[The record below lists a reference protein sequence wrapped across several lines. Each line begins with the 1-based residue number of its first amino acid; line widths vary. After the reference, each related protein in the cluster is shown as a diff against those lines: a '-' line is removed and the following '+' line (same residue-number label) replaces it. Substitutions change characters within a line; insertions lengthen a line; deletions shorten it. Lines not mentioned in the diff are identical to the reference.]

1 MIIWIL
7 SSLFEDAPF
16 TCSRSFRY
24 KVQTTQAMTLK
35 EMQDGQEKVANECK
49 TLMIVA
55 EPLLT
60 VTHFNKTSA

>member
-1 MIIWIL
+1 
-7 SSLFEDAPF
+7 
-16 TCSRSFRY
+16 
-24 KVQTTQAMTLK
+24 MTLK